1 MNSEIVIHVTDI
13 VKSPLCVSTQDG
25 QTVHD
30 EIAPFLRGGKPIVI
44 SFAGVT
50 TLISAFLNAA
60 IGQLYGEFPE
70 DRIRELLSVKDLAPD
85 DLELLKRV
93 NDNAK
98 IYFKNRSAYD
108 RAWKD
113 EVGDEE

>member
-1 MNSEIVIHVTDI
+1 MSNEIVIYITEV
-13 VKSPLCVSTQDG
+13 VKSPLCVSTEDG
-25 QTVHD
+25 QIVHD
-30 EIAPFLRGGKPIVI
+30 AIAPFIRGGKPIVI
-44 SFAGVT
+44 SFTGVT
-50 TLISAFLNAA
+50 TLISAFLNSA

-70 DRIRELLSVKDLAPD
+70 DRIRELLSVRDMAAD

-98 IYFKNRSAYD
+98 LYFQNRPAYD
-108 RAWKD
+108 KAWKE

>member
-1 MNSEIVIHVTDI
+1 MTTEIVIYITDV
-13 VKSPLCVSTQDG
+13 VKSPLCVSTEDG

-30 EIAPFLRGGKPIVI
+30 AIAPFIRGGKPIVI

-50 TLISAFLNAA
+50 TLISAFLNSA

-70 DRIRELLSVKDLAPD
+70 DKIRELLSVRDLADD

-98 IYFKNRSAYD
+98 VYFKSRPAYD
-108 RAWKD
+108 QAWKE

>member
-1 MNSEIVIHVTDI
+1 MNDETVIKVIDI
-13 VKSPLCVSTQDG
+13 VKGPLCVSTEDG
-25 QTVHD
+25 QILHD
-30 EIAPFLRGGKPIVI
+30 EIAPYIRGGKPITI
-44 SFAGVT
+44 SFIGVT

-70 DRIRELLSVKDLAPD
+70 DKIRQLLKVKGLEQD

-98 IYFKNRSAYD
+98 IYFKNKKGYD
-108 RAWKD
+108 LAWRD